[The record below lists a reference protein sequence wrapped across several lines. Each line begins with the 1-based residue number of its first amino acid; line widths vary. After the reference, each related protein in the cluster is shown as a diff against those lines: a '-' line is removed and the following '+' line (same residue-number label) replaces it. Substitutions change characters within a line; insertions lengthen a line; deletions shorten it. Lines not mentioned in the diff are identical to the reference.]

1 MIDVTKVIGIGKQ
14 SFEDIIQSNCFYID
28 KTSLIKEW
36 WESEDDITLITR
48 PRRFGKTLNMDM
60 LKCFFSNQYR
70 DQGQLFEGLN
80 IWKEEK
86 YQQLQGTYP
95 VIYLSFADV
104 KQTNYKDAVL
114 KIKKIITDVYQQYIE
129 LAGWEGLTEVQV
141 RQFQSVDPYMDD
153 VTAQCAL
160 KDLSGYLYRYYE
172 KKVIILLDEFD
183 TPMQEAYI
191 HGYWDEFTA
200 FIRSLF
206 NAAFKTNP
214 YLNRAMMTGIT
225 RVSKESIFSD
235 LNNLKVVTTTSE
247 EYATCFGFTQ
257 EEVFTALEEFQLA
270 GQKDA
275 VKQWYDGFT
284 FGSQRDIYNPWS
296 ITNYLKEKKLLA
308 YWASTSSNDLI
319 NRLIQTSKP
328 DVKEFMEELLNE
340 REIVLNFDE
349 QIVFDQLETKENAI
363 WSLMVASG
371 YLKIDKIEYRG
382 ILHVPWYHLKITNLE
397 TLGMFSEMFT
407 GWFQNT
413 RSNYNAFIK
422 AMLCGNIKE
431 MNAYM
436 NEVALATFS
445 SFDTGSH
452 PSGRTQ
458 PERFYHGFVLGLLVE
473 LRDQYEVRSNRESG
487 YGRYDVMLIP
497 RQKNQLAF
505 VLEFKVYN
513 AQEELKLED
522 TVQSALLQIE
532 EKHYDTELIE
542 RGISKSKIRH
552 YGFAF
557 EGKKLL
563 IGE

>member
-60 LKCFFSNQYR
+60 LKCSFSNQYR

-257 EEVFTALEEFQLA
+257 EEVFAALEEFQLA
-270 GQKDA
+270 DQKDA

-284 FGSQRDIYNPWS
+284 FGSQQDIYNPWS

-308 YWASTSSNDLI
+308 YWASTSSNGLV

-371 YLKIDKIEYRG
+371 YLKVNKIEYRG

-397 TLGMFSEMFT
+397 TLGMFSEMFV

-458 PERFYHGFVLGLLVE
+458 PERFYYGFVLGLLVE

-505 VLEFKVYN
+505 VLEFKVYD

-522 TVQSALLQIE
+522 TVQSALVQIE

-542 RGISKSKIRH
+542 RGSLKSKIRH

-557 EGKKLL
+557 EGKKVL

>member
-1 MIDVTKVIGIGKQ
+1 MTKVIGIGKQ

-80 IWKEEK
+80 IWKEKK

-129 LAGWEGLTEVQV
+129 LAGWEGLTEVQI

-191 HGYWDEFTA
+191 HGYWNEFTA

-284 FGSQRDIYNPWS
+284 FGSQQDIYNPWS
-296 ITNYLKEKKLLA
+296 ITNYLKEKKFLA
-308 YWASTSSNDLI
+308 YWASTSSNGLV

-371 YLKIDKIEYRG
+371 YLKVDKIEYRG

>member
-1 MIDVTKVIGIGKQ
+1 MIDVKKVIGIGKQ

-257 EEVFTALEEFQLA
+257 EEVFAALEEFQLA
-270 GQKDA
+270 DQKDA

-452 PSGRTQ
+452 PSDRTQ

-557 EGKKLL
+557 EGKKVL

>member
-1 MIDVTKVIGIGKQ
+1 MIDVKKVIGIGKQ

-257 EEVFTALEEFQLA
+257 EEVFAALEEFQLA
-270 GQKDA
+270 DQKDA

-284 FGSQRDIYNPWS
+284 FGSQQDIYNPWS
-296 ITNYLKEKKLLA
+296 ITNYLKEKKFLA
-308 YWASTSSNDLI
+308 YWASTSSNGLV

-340 REIVLNFDE
+340 RKIVLNFDE

-371 YLKIDKIEYRG
+371 YLKVDKIEYRG

-458 PERFYHGFVLGLLVE
+458 PERFYYGFVLGLLVE

-557 EGKKLL
+557 EGKKVL

>member
-1 MIDVTKVIGIGKQ
+1 MTKVIGIGQQ

-191 HGYWDEFTA
+191 HGYWNEFTA

-257 EEVFTALEEFQLA
+257 EEVFAALEEFQLA
-270 GQKDA
+270 DQKDA

-284 FGSQRDIYNPWS
+284 FGSQQDIYNPWS
-296 ITNYLKEKKLLA
+296 ITNYLKEKKFLA
-308 YWASTSSNDLI
+308 YWASTSSNGLV

-371 YLKIDKIEYRG
+371 YLKVDKIEYRG

>member
-1 MIDVTKVIGIGKQ
+1 MTKVIGIGKQ

-129 LAGWEGLTEVQV
+129 LVGWEGLTEVQV

-257 EEVFTALEEFQLA
+257 EEVFAALEEFQLA
-270 GQKDA
+270 DQKDA

-308 YWASTSSNDLI
+308 YWASTSSNGLI

-371 YLKIDKIEYRG
+371 YLKVDKIEYRG
-382 ILHVPWYHLKITNLE
+382 TLHVPWYHLKITNLE
-397 TLGMFSEMFT
+397 TLGMFSEMFA

-505 VLEFKVYN
+505 VLEFKVYD

-522 TVQSALLQIE
+522 TVQSALVQIE
-532 EKHYDTELIE
+532 EKDYDTELVE

-557 EGKKLL
+557 EGKKVL

>member
-1 MIDVTKVIGIGKQ
+1 MKKVIGIGKQ

-60 LKCFFSNQYR
+60 LKCFFSNQYQ
-70 DQGQLFEGLN
+70 DKGYLFEGLN

-129 LAGWEGLTEVQV
+129 LARWEGLTEVQI

-191 HGYWDEFTA
+191 HGYWNEFTA

-257 EEVFTALEEFQLA
+257 KEVFAALEEFQLA
-270 GQKDA
+270 DQKDA

-284 FGSQRDIYNPWS
+284 FGSQQDIYNPWS
-296 ITNYLKEKKLLA
+296 ITNYLKEKKFLA
-308 YWASTSSNDLI
+308 YWASTSSNGLV
-319 NRLIQTSKP
+319 NRLIQISQP
-328 DVKEFMEELLNE
+328 DVKESMEELLNE

-382 ILHVPWYHLKITNLE
+382 ILYVPWYHLKITNLE
-397 TLGMFSEMFT
+397 TLGMFSEMFA

-505 VLEFKVYN
+505 VLEFKVYD

-522 TVQSALLQIE
+522 TVQSALAQIE
-532 EKHYDTELIE
+532 EKDYDTELVE
-542 RGISKSKIRH
+542 RGISKLQIRH

-557 EGKKLL
+557 EGKKVL

>member
-257 EEVFTALEEFQLA
+257 EEVFEALEEFQLA
-270 GQKDA
+270 DQKDA

-308 YWASTSSNDLI
+308 YWASTSSNGLI
-319 NRLIQTSKP
+319 NRLIQISKP

-397 TLGMFSEMFT
+397 TLGMFSEMFA

-487 YGRYDVMLIP
+487 YGRYDVMLMP
-497 RQKNQLAF
+497 RQKNKLAF
-505 VLEFKVYN
+505 VLEFKVYD

-522 TVQSALLQIE
+522 TVQSALVQIE
-532 EKHYDTELIE
+532 EKDYDTELVE
-542 RGISKSKIRH
+542 
-552 YGFAF
+552 
-557 EGKKLL
+557 
-563 IGE
+563 

>member
-1 MIDVTKVIGIGKQ
+1 MTKVIGIGKQ

-257 EEVFTALEEFQLA
+257 EEVFEALEEFQLA

-284 FGSQRDIYNPWS
+284 FGSQQDIYNPWS

-308 YWASTSSNDLI
+308 YWASTSSNGLI

-371 YLKIDKIEYRG
+371 YLKVDKIEYRG

-397 TLGMFSEMFT
+397 TLGMFSEMFA

-487 YGRYDVMLIP
+487 YGRYDVMLMP
-497 RQKNQLAF
+497 RQKNKLAF
-505 VLEFKVYN
+505 VLEFKVYD

-522 TVQSALLQIE
+522 TVQSALVQIE
-532 EKHYDTELIE
+532 EKDYDTELVE

-557 EGKKLL
+557 EGKKVL

>member
-1 MIDVTKVIGIGKQ
+1 MKKVIGIGKQ

-60 LKCFFSNQYR
+60 LKCFFSNQYQ
-70 DQGQLFEGLN
+70 DKGYLFEGLN

-114 KIKKIITDVYQQYIE
+114 KTKKIITDVYQQYIE
-129 LAGWEGLTEVQV
+129 LARWEGLTEVQI

-191 HGYWDEFTA
+191 HGYWNEFTA

-214 YLNRAMMTGIT
+214 YLNRAMMMGIT

-247 EYATCFGFTQ
+247 EYATCFGFTE
-257 EEVFTALEEFQLA
+257 EEVFAALEEFQLA
-270 GQKDA
+270 DQKDA

-284 FGSQRDIYNPWS
+284 FGSQQDIYNPWS
-296 ITNYLKEKKLLA
+296 ITNYLKEKKFLA
-308 YWASTSSNDLI
+308 YWASTSSNGLV
-319 NRLIQTSKP
+319 NRLIQISQP
-328 DVKEFMEELLNE
+328 DVKESMEELLNE

-382 ILHVPWYHLKITNLE
+382 ILYVPWYHLKITNLE
-397 TLGMFSEMFT
+397 TLGMFSEMFA

-505 VLEFKVYN
+505 VLEFKVYD

-522 TVQSALLQIE
+522 TVQSALAQIE
-532 EKHYDTELIE
+532 EKDYDTELVE
-542 RGISKSKIRH
+542 RGISKLQIRH

-557 EGKKLL
+557 EGKKVL

>member
-1 MIDVTKVIGIGKQ
+1 MKKVIGIGKQ

-60 LKCFFSNQYR
+60 LKCFFSNQYQ
-70 DQGQLFEGLN
+70 DKGYLFEGLN

-397 TLGMFSEMFT
+397 TLGMFSEMFV

-505 VLEFKVYN
+505 VLEFKVYD

-522 TVQSALLQIE
+522 TVQSALAQIE
-532 EKHYDTELIE
+532 EKDYDTELVE
-542 RGISKSKIRH
+542 RGISKLQIRH

-557 EGKKLL
+557 EGKKVL

>member
-1 MIDVTKVIGIGKQ
+1 MIDVKKVIGIGKQ

-257 EEVFTALEEFQLA
+257 EEVFAALEEFQLA
-270 GQKDA
+270 DQKDA

-308 YWASTSSNDLI
+308 YWASTSSNGLI

-371 YLKIDKIEYRG
+371 YLKVDKIEYRG

-397 TLGMFSEMFT
+397 TLGMFSEMFA

-505 VLEFKVYN
+505 VLEFKVYD

-522 TVQSALLQIE
+522 TVQSALVQIE

-557 EGKKLL
+557 EGKKVL

>member
-14 SFEDIIQSNCFYID
+14 SFEDIIKSNCFYID

-257 EEVFTALEEFQLA
+257 EEVFAALEEFQLA
-270 GQKDA
+270 DQKDA

-308 YWASTSSNDLI
+308 YWASTSSNGLI

-557 EGKKLL
+557 EGKKVL

>member
-1 MIDVTKVIGIGKQ
+1 VIDVTKVIGIGKQ

-191 HGYWDEFTA
+191 HGYWNEFTA

-257 EEVFTALEEFQLA
+257 EEVFAALEEFQLA
-270 GQKDA
+270 DQKDA

-284 FGSQRDIYNPWS
+284 FGSQQDIYNPWS
-296 ITNYLKEKKLLA
+296 ITNYLKEKKFLA
-308 YWASTSSNDLI
+308 YWASTSSNGLV

-371 YLKIDKIEYRG
+371 YLKVDKIEYRG

>member
-1 MIDVTKVIGIGKQ
+1 MKKVIGIGKQ

-275 VKQWYDGFT
+275 VKQWYDRFT
-284 FGSQRDIYNPWS
+284 IGTQKDIYNPWS

-397 TLGMFSEMFT
+397 TLGMFSEMFV

-505 VLEFKVYN
+505 VLEFKVYD

-522 TVQSALLQIE
+522 TVQSALVQIE
-532 EKHYDTELIE
+532 EKDYDTELIE

-557 EGKKLL
+557 EGKRVL

>member
-1 MIDVTKVIGIGKQ
+1 MKKVIGIGKQ

-257 EEVFTALEEFQLA
+257 EEVFAALEEFQLA
-270 GQKDA
+270 DQKDA

-308 YWASTSSNDLI
+308 YWASTSSNGLI

-397 TLGMFSEMFT
+397 TLGMFSEMFA

-505 VLEFKVYN
+505 VLEFKVYD

-522 TVQSALLQIE
+522 TVQSALVQIE

-557 EGKKLL
+557 EGKKVL
-563 IGE
+563 IGK

>member
-257 EEVFTALEEFQLA
+257 EEVFAALEEFQLA
-270 GQKDA
+270 DQKDA

-284 FGSQRDIYNPWS
+284 FGSQQDIYNPWS
-296 ITNYLKEKKLLA
+296 ITNYLKEKKFLA
-308 YWASTSSNDLI
+308 YWASTSSNGLV

-371 YLKIDKIEYRG
+371 YLKVDKIEYRG

-397 TLGMFSEMFT
+397 TLGMFSEMFV

-505 VLEFKVYN
+505 VLEFKVYD

-522 TVQSALLQIE
+522 TVQSALVQIE
-532 EKHYDTELIE
+532 EKDYDTELIE

-557 EGKKLL
+557 EGKRVL

>member
-60 LKCFFSNQYR
+60 LKCSFSNQYR

-257 EEVFTALEEFQLA
+257 EEVFAALEEFQLA
-270 GQKDA
+270 DQKDA

-284 FGSQRDIYNPWS
+284 FGSQQDIYNSWS

-308 YWASTSSNDLI
+308 YWVSTSSNGLI

-397 TLGMFSEMFT
+397 TLGMFSEMFV

-505 VLEFKVYN
+505 VLEFKVYD

-522 TVQSALLQIE
+522 TVQSALVQIE
-532 EKHYDTELIE
+532 EKHYDTELIGNCE
-542 RGISKSKIRH
+542 THGARSQS
-552 YGFAF
+552 
-557 EGKKLL
+557 
-563 IGE
+563 

>member
-1 MIDVTKVIGIGKQ
+1 MTKVIGIGKQ

-257 EEVFTALEEFQLA
+257 EEVFVALEEFQLA
-270 GQKDA
+270 DQKDA

-284 FGSQRDIYNPWS
+284 FGSQQDIYNPWS
-296 ITNYLKEKKLLA
+296 ITNYLKEKKFLA
-308 YWASTSSNDLI
+308 YWASTSSNGLV

-340 REIVLNFDE
+340 REIVLDFDE

-371 YLKIDKIEYRG
+371 YLKVDKIEYRG

-513 AQEELKLED
+513 AKEELKLED

-557 EGKKLL
+557 EGKKVL

>member
-1 MIDVTKVIGIGKQ
+1 MIDVKKVIGIGKQ

-382 ILHVPWYHLKITNLE
+382 ILHVPWYHLKNTNLE
-397 TLGMFSEMFT
+397 TLGMFSEMFV

-505 VLEFKVYN
+505 VLEFKVYD

-522 TVQSALLQIE
+522 TVQSALVQIE
-532 EKHYDTELIE
+532 EKDYDTELIE

-557 EGKKLL
+557 EGKRVL

>member
-1 MIDVTKVIGIGKQ
+1 MKKVIGIGKQ
-14 SFEDIIQSNCFYID
+14 SFEDIIQSNCFYVD

-206 NAAFKTNP
+206 YAAFKTNP

-257 EEVFTALEEFQLA
+257 EEVFAALEEFQLA
-270 GQKDA
+270 DQKDA

-284 FGSQRDIYNPWS
+284 FGSQQDIYNPWS

-308 YWASTSSNDLI
+308 YWASTSSNGLI

-397 TLGMFSEMFT
+397 TLGMFSEMFV

-505 VLEFKVYN
+505 VLEFKVYD

-557 EGKKLL
+557 EGKKVL

>member
-1 MIDVTKVIGIGKQ
+1 MIDVKKVIGIGKQ

-60 LKCFFSNQYR
+60 LICFFSNQYR

-397 TLGMFSEMFT
+397 TLGMFSEMFV

-505 VLEFKVYN
+505 VLEFKVYD

-522 TVQSALLQIE
+522 TVQSALVQIE
-532 EKHYDTELIE
+532 EKDYDTELIE

-557 EGKKLL
+557 EGKRVL

>member
-1 MIDVTKVIGIGKQ
+1 MKKVIGIGKQ
-14 SFEDIIQSNCFYID
+14 SFEDIIQSNCFYVD

-257 EEVFTALEEFQLA
+257 EEVFAALEEFQLA
-270 GQKDA
+270 DQKDA

-284 FGSQRDIYNPWS
+284 FGSQQDIYNPWS

-308 YWASTSSNDLI
+308 YWASTSSNGLV

-371 YLKIDKIEYRG
+371 YLKVNKIEYRG

-397 TLGMFSEMFT
+397 TLGMFSEMFV

-473 LRDQYEVRSNRESG
+473 LRNQYEVRSNRESG

-505 VLEFKVYN
+505 VLEFKVYD

-522 TVQSALLQIE
+522 TVQSALVQIE

-542 RGISKSKIRH
+542 RGSLKSKIRH

-557 EGKKLL
+557 EGKKVL

>member
-1 MIDVTKVIGIGKQ
+1 MIDVKKVIGIGKQ

-48 PRRFGKTLNMDM
+48 PRRFGKTLNMDI
-60 LKCFFSNQYR
+60 LICFFSNQYR

-319 NRLIQTSKP
+319 NRLIQTYKP

-397 TLGMFSEMFT
+397 TLGMFSEMFV

-505 VLEFKVYN
+505 VLEFKVYD

-522 TVQSALLQIE
+522 TVQSALVQIE
-532 EKHYDTELIE
+532 EKDYDTELIE

-557 EGKKLL
+557 EGKRVL

>member
-1 MIDVTKVIGIGKQ
+1 MKKVIGIGKQ

-60 LKCFFSNQYR
+60 LKCFFSNQYQ
-70 DQGQLFEGLN
+70 DKGYLFEGLN
-80 IWKEEK
+80 IWKEKK

-129 LAGWEGLTEVQV
+129 LAGWEGLTEVQI
-141 RQFQSVDPYMDD
+141 RQFRSVDPYMDD

-191 HGYWDEFTA
+191 HGYWNEFTA

-257 EEVFTALEEFQLA
+257 KEVFAALEEFQLA
-270 GQKDA
+270 DQKDA

-284 FGSQRDIYNPWS
+284 FGSQQDIYNPWS
-296 ITNYLKEKKLLA
+296 ITNYLKEKKFLA
-308 YWASTSSNDLI
+308 YWASTSSNGLV
-319 NRLIQTSKP
+319 NRLIQISQP
-328 DVKEFMEELLNE
+328 DVKESMEELLNE

-382 ILHVPWYHLKITNLE
+382 ILYVPWYHLKITNLE
-397 TLGMFSEMFT
+397 TLGMFSEMFA

-505 VLEFKVYN
+505 VLEFKVYD

-522 TVQSALLQIE
+522 TVQSALAQIE
-532 EKHYDTELIE
+532 EKDYDTELVE
-542 RGISKSKIRH
+542 RGISKLQIRH

-557 EGKKLL
+557 EGKKVL

>member
-1 MIDVTKVIGIGKQ
+1 MTKVIGIGKQ

-257 EEVFTALEEFQLA
+257 EEVFAALEEFQLA
-270 GQKDA
+270 DQKDV

-284 FGSQRDIYNPWS
+284 FGSQQDIYNPWS

-308 YWASTSSNDLI
+308 YWASTSSNGLI

-397 TLGMFSEMFT
+397 TLGMFSEMFV

-431 MNAYM
+431 MNVYM

-505 VLEFKVYN
+505 VLEFKVYD

-522 TVQSALLQIE
+522 TVQSALVQIE

-557 EGKKLL
+557 EGKKVL

>member
-191 HGYWDEFTA
+191 HGYWNEFTA

-214 YLNRAMMTGIT
+214 YLNRTMMTGIT

-257 EEVFTALEEFQLA
+257 EEVFAALEEFQLA
-270 GQKDA
+270 DQKDA

-284 FGSQRDIYNPWS
+284 FGSQQDIYNPWS
-296 ITNYLKEKKLLA
+296 ITNYLKEKKFLA
-308 YWASTSSNDLI
+308 YWASTSSNGLV

-371 YLKIDKIEYRG
+371 YLKVDKIEYRG

>member
-14 SFEDIIQSNCFYID
+14 SFEDIIQSNCLYID

-257 EEVFTALEEFQLA
+257 EEVFAALEEFQLA
-270 GQKDA
+270 DQKDV

-284 FGSQRDIYNPWS
+284 FGSQQDIYNPWS

-308 YWASTSSNDLI
+308 YWASTSSNGLI

-397 TLGMFSEMFT
+397 TLGMFSEMFV

-431 MNAYM
+431 MNVYM

-505 VLEFKVYN
+505 VLEFKVYD

-522 TVQSALLQIE
+522 TVQSALVQIE

-557 EGKKLL
+557 EGKRVL

>member
-1 MIDVTKVIGIGKQ
+1 MTKVIGIGKQ

-80 IWKEEK
+80 IWKEKK

-129 LAGWEGLTEVQV
+129 LAGWEGLTEVQI

-191 HGYWDEFTA
+191 HGYWNEFTA

-257 EEVFTALEEFQLA
+257 EEVFAALEEFQLA
-270 GQKDA
+270 DQKDA

-284 FGSQRDIYNPWS
+284 FGSQQDIYNPWS

-308 YWASTSSNDLI
+308 YWASTSSNGLV

-371 YLKIDKIEYRG
+371 YLKVDKIEYRG
-382 ILHVPWYHLKITNLE
+382 ILHVPWYHLRITNLE

-505 VLEFKVYN
+505 VLEFKVYD

-522 TVQSALLQIE
+522 TVQSALVQIE

-552 YGFAF
+552 YGSAF
-557 EGKKLL
+557 EGKKVL

>member
-1 MIDVTKVIGIGKQ
+1 MTKVIGIGKQ

-70 DQGQLFEGLN
+70 NQGQLFEGLN

-270 GQKDA
+270 DQKDA

-308 YWASTSSNDLI
+308 YWASTSSNGLI

-505 VLEFKVYN
+505 VLEFKVYD

-522 TVQSALLQIE
+522 TVQSALVQIE

-557 EGKKLL
+557 EGKKVL

>member
-247 EYATCFGFTQ
+247 EYATYFGFTQ
-257 EEVFTALEEFQLA
+257 EEVFAALEEFQLA
-270 GQKDA
+270 DQKDV

-284 FGSQRDIYNPWS
+284 FGSQQDIYNPWS

-308 YWASTSSNDLI
+308 YWASTSSNGLI

-397 TLGMFSEMFT
+397 TLGMFSEMFV

-431 MNAYM
+431 MNVYM

-505 VLEFKVYN
+505 VLEFKVYD

-522 TVQSALLQIE
+522 TVQSALVQIE

-557 EGKKLL
+557 EGKKVLS
-563 IGE
+563 GE

>member
-1 MIDVTKVIGIGKQ
+1 MIGVTKVIGIGKQ

-191 HGYWDEFTA
+191 HGYWNEFTA

-257 EEVFTALEEFQLA
+257 EEVFAALEEFQLA
-270 GQKDA
+270 DQKDA

-284 FGSQRDIYNPWS
+284 FGSQQDIYNPWS
-296 ITNYLKEKKLLA
+296 ITNYLKEKKFLA
-308 YWASTSSNDLI
+308 YWASTSSNGLV

-371 YLKIDKIEYRG
+371 YLKVDKIEYRG

>member
-1 MIDVTKVIGIGKQ
+1 MMKVIGIGKQ

-308 YWASTSSNDLI
+308 YWASTSSNGLI

-445 SFDTGSH
+445 NFDTGSH

-505 VLEFKVYN
+505 VLEFKVYD

-522 TVQSALLQIE
+522 TVQSALVQIE

-557 EGKKLL
+557 EGKKVL